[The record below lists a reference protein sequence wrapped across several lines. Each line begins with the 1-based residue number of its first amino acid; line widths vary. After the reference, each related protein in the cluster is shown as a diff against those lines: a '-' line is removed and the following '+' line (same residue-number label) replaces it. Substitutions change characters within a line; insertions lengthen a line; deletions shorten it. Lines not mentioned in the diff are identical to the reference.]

1 APPQL
6 PDPPARHAVTPQPG
20 PPPPHRTDPPGHRD
34 QRRKMRKSSTRLDSL
49 YFCVTVFTTVGFG
62 DIVATAQLTR
72 AFVLVQMV
80 ANLILI
86 GLALRVL
93 TASVR
98 LRRQQLGRTD
108 RPGQD
113 PGSR

>member
-1 APPQL
+1 
-6 PDPPARHAVTPQPG
+6 
-20 PPPPHRTDPPGHRD
+20 
-34 QRRKMRKSSTRLDSL
+34 STRLDSL